1 MQISVYQHLSHKQ
14 IACFFH
20 VDLISWNTLFLVI
33 PAEFFKSFKP
43 FFTALY
49 AVSTVIF
56 ADFMYAVLF
65 VIPILVQKP
74 CKKLLH
80 SHLFY
85 AVHIKLRKHACNI
98 VQQNVVTAYN
108 VEILRSEIISIII

>member
-1 MQISVYQHLSHKQ
+1 MERSGL
-14 IACFFH
+14 
-20 VDLISWNTLFLVI
+20 
-33 PAEFFKSFKP
+33 
-43 FFTALY
+43 FTALY